1 MQIPDP
7 LSAKEHYHL
16 FLRVKNRKS
25 VKQLEMITFQPK
37 TFEDSNI
44 VDIKSVVLQKLHINY
59 PRL

>member
-16 FLRVKNRKS
+16 FLREKNRKS
-25 VKQLEMITFQPK
+25 VKQLEMITFQPE

-44 VDIKSVVLQKLHINY
+44 VDIKSVVL
-59 PRL
+59 